1 MKEVVL
7 TKGLPASGKSTWAK
21 KKVEESGG
29 QFKRINKDDLRSMLH
44 SDLYSSEREGFIL
57 AIRNNILRHS
67 MEKGFNVIID
77 DTNLNPI
84 HETQIRNIVDAFNK
98 GKNKEDQYKL
108 QIKLFETSVNECIKR
123 DLKREKSVGEKVI
136 RSMYNKFIKQSATLI
151 QDPKLPKAIICDLDG
166 TLALL
171 NGRDPY
177 DASSCEND
185 GINIPV
191 KEILDS
197 FKESRKIIFVSGRED
212 KFLDQTLKFLDK
224 AEFRQ
229 PLIYMRKSGDFR
241 DDRIVKEEIFDTFI
255 NGKYFIDFILD
266 DRTKVVEMWRDKG
279 LTCLQVNYGD
289 F

>member
-1 MKEVVL
+1 
-7 TKGLPASGKSTWAK
+7 
-21 KKVEESGG
+21 
-29 QFKRINKDDLRSMLH
+29 MLH

-177 DASSCEND
+177 DASSCENV